1 MSVDRDDRVACPGKG
16 IPDHRHAA
24 RAGELAEEPAREGF
38 ATAVNEGEAWRHIDV
53 VHRVDRAAAD
63 RIVRVVL
70 QQHPPE
76 LAELVARATAGER
89 VERLAALDKKPLTG
103 NVLLF
108 DPDTSRVHA
117 AQDRTVPP
125 ARDLAAHHVLER
137 RHRGRVLL
145 QACDPGIDVRED
157 LAHGADGLRQA
168 RICVD
173 VIIADHQEKRVTI
186 RVRGEPVEDASRL
199 RGDAAAQGCWGLV
212 RRTDQR

>member
-1 MSVDRDDRVACPGKG
+1 M
-16 IPDHRHAA
+16 
-24 RAGELAEEPAREGF
+24 
-38 ATAVNEGEAWRHIDV
+38 
-53 VHRVDRAAAD
+53 
-63 RIVRVVL
+63 VL
-70 QQHPPE
+70 EQHPPE
-76 LAELVARATAGER
+76 LAELVARPTAGER

-157 LAHGADGLRQA
+157 LAHGADDLR
-168 RICVD
+168 
-173 VIIADHQEKRVTI
+173 E
-186 RVRGEPVEDASRL
+186 L
-199 RGDAAAQGCWGLV
+199 RGMAERVGDIGDARGAPELARATQPLLKV
-212 RRTDQR
+212 ADDRLP